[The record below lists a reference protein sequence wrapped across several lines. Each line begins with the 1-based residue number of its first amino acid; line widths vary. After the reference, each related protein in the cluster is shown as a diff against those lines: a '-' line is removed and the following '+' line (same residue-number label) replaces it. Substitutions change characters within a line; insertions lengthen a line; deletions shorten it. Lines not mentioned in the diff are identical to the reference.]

1 MVSDVTNPQNP
12 YTVEPDQTPNLIYYE
27 VLTGELDTGMQLLVQ
42 LFRLPDGTIKLGQF
56 CLRSDRWATWG
67 PPSKLIHMG
76 VHPTVSEPA

>member
-12 YTVEPDQTPNLIYYE
+12 DTVEPDQPPNLVFYE
-27 VLTGELDTGMQLLVQ
+27 VLTGELDTGMQLLIQ

-56 CLRSDRWATWG
+56 SLRSDRWATWG
-67 PPSKLIHMG
+67 PPSRLTHKG